1 MSTDYSVYEAKA
13 KLSEILR
20 LVKTDREVIITE
32 RGRRIARIIPYVA
45 DAEPDLEERL
55 DRLRRRGQI
64 QAARV
69 SPHELAVKMEKR
81 PGALER
87 FLGDRS

>member
-1 MSTDYSVYEAKA
+1 MSSDYSVYEAKA

-20 LVKTDREVIITE
+20 LVKADREVVITE

-55 DRLRRRGQI
+55 DALRQRGQI
-64 QAARV
+64 KAARV
-69 SPHELAVKMEKR
+69 SPQELTVKWEKR